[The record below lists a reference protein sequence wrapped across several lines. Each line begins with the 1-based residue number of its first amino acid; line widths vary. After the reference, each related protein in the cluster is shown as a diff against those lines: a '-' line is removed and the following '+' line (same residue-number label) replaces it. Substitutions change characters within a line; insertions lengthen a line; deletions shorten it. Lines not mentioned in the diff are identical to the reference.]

1 MAKQTKQKEQASA
14 DAGLLQDGNVVIQ
27 FSELIRH
34 FVFTPEQA
42 ISFGT
47 GLIKLGAHG
56 ESVQRVS
63 PPGKTADGPRRVQ

>member
-1 MAKQTKQKEQASA
+1 MAKQKVEKASA

-63 PPGKTADGPRRVQ
+63 PPGKTSDGPRRVQ